1 MNLLNNNF
9 VSVATRTLITLA
21 SISCFAVAAQ
31 TTAPKT
37 AISAQA
43 AQPKGAATSA
53 NVEPLEIKL
62 ERAKIVSADNKET
75 RQSAAI
81 AKPGEILEETA
92 TYTNKSAAA
101 LKGLEATLPV
111 PINTELVMGS
121 VSPANAKAST
131 DGKNFSTIPLTR
143 KIKQANGVE
152 VEQAVPLSEYRYL
165 RWYPGELAA
174 QKSLAFSARFKVAS
188 DASQAVSAVK
198 R

>member
-9 VSVATRTLITLA
+9 VSGATRTLITLA

-31 TTAPKT
+31 TTAPKP
-37 AISAQA
+37 AISAQS

-53 NVEPLEIKL
+53 TVEPLEIKL
-62 ERAKIVSADNKET
+62 ERTKIVIIDNKES
-75 RQSAAI
+75 RSSAAT
-81 AKPGEILEETA
+81 AKPGEILEDTA

-111 PINTELVMGS
+111 PVNTELVMGS
-121 VSPANAKAST
+121 VSPANARAST
-131 DGKNFSTIPLTR
+131 DGENFSTIPLTR

-174 QKSLAFSARFKVAS
+174 QKSLAFSARFKVAN

>member
-9 VSVATRTLITLA
+9 VSGATRTLITLA

-43 AQPKGAATSA
+43 AQPKGAATSVT
-53 NVEPLEIKL
+53 VEPLEIKL

-75 RQSAAI
+75 RLSAAI

-111 PINTELVMGS
+111 PVNTELVMGS
-121 VSPANAKAST
+121 VSPANARAST
-131 DGKNFSTIPLTR
+131 DGENFSTIPLTR

-174 QKSLAFSARFKVAS
+174 QKSLAFSARFKIAS